1 MTTPIPQSI
10 DVLLESRVLEL
21 GYADGTVLALPF
33 EFLRVYSPSAE
44 VMGHGPGQET
54 LQTGKRGVEIVDLQT
69 VGHYAIQPTFS
80 DGHQS
85 GIFTWDYLYHLGTQ
99 KDALWQEY
107 LDRLAAAGKDRDQP
121 MPGQQS
127 GHSCGSGGCGGH

>member
-1 MTTPIPQSI
+1 MSKPHPTDNTLHRALHRL
-10 DVLLESRVLEL
+10 DVSFDSGE
-21 GYADGTVLALPF
+21 TFQLPA
-33 EFLRVYSPSAE
+33 EYLRVHSPSAE
-44 VMGHGPGQET
+44 VQGHGPGQKVT
-54 LQTGKRGVEIVDLQT
+54 VPGKREVAIKAVAPTGN
-69 VGHYAIQPTFS
+69 YAVRIAFD
-80 DGHQS
+80 DGHDS
-85 GIFTWDYLYHLGTQ
+85 GIFTWDYLYRLGTQ